1 MVGLSLRPS
10 VDFVRGPD
18 DAETF
23 NRLTGSMAI
32 HCLHSGLGLV
42 HVPDV
47 VGRGHDLV
55 PMDGC
60 IIAHPSENDPA
71 IDFLEAVGIPYVL
84 IDPDPVRT
92 DMPWTVSIDYADG
105 TDQILDLVSG
115 QGRRRTILIRER
127 TKNAWNTVAA
137 TTYSRWCE
145 GAGWEERTVEVDE
158 QLRGPGLADELSS
171 ILLDE
176 EPDLGIVFMAS
187 DITGTMLTVIQQRGW
202 AVPQDVSIAALTDT
216 VHSRMADPPV
226 SAMDLVH
233 EQVAAAAVD
242 LLIERID
249 GARPPTEPVII
260 TPTINSRASTS
271 GI

>member
-10 VDFVRGPD
+10 VDFVRSPD

-23 NRLTGSMAI
+23 NRLAGSMAI

-60 IIAHPSENDPA
+60 IIAHPRENDPA
-71 IDFLEAVGIPYVL
+71 VDFLEAVGIPYVL
-84 IDPDPVRT
+84 IDPDPGRP
-92 DMPWTVSIDYADG
+92 DMPWTVSIDYDSG
-105 TDQILDLVSG
+105 TDRILDLVSG
-115 QGRRRTILIRER
+115 EGRRRTLLIRER
-127 TKNAWNTVAA
+127 VQNAWNMVSA

-145 GAGWEERTVEVDE
+145 WTGWDERVFEIDE
-158 QLRGPGLADELSS
+158 RLRGTGLADELSTIFS
-171 ILLDE
+171 GE

-187 DITGTMLTVIQQRGW
+187 DITGMMLTAIRQRGW
-202 AVPQDVSIAALTDT
+202 AVPGDVSVAALTDT
-216 VHSRMADPPV
+216 VHSRMSDPPV
-226 SAMDLVH
+226 TAMDLVH

-249 GARPPTEPVII
+249 GAQPPTEPVII
-260 TPTINSRASTS
+260 TPRVSSRASTS